1 MKKIIGISLIII
13 VLDIISKLLIS
24 MNMNL
29 NSSITVINN
38 FFNITYVHNYGAAFS
53 ILIGARIVL
62 ILISL
67 IILYILYKYLKK
79 EELNKY
85 NTICYSFLIGGII
98 GNLIDRI
105 IYGYVIDFLSFKIIN
120 YNFPIFNVADIFITL
135 GTFMFLI
142 RMVRSD
148 LKCKK

>member
-29 NSSITVINN
+29 NSSITVITN

-85 NTICYSFLIGGII
+85 NNICYSFLIGGII

>member
-1 MKKIIGISLIII
+1 MKKIIGISSIII
-13 VLDIISKLLIS
+13 VIDIITKLLIDA
-24 MNMNL
+24 NMDL

-38 FFNITYVHNYGAAFS
+38 FLNITYVHNFGAAFS
-53 ILIGARIVL
+53 ILIGARIIL
-62 ILISL
+62 IIISL
-67 IILYILYKYLKK
+67 IVLYFIYRYLQK
-79 EELNKY
+79 EELNNY
-85 NTICYSFLIGGII
+85 NIICYGFLIGGII

-105 IYGYVIDFLSFKIIN
+105 VYGYVIDFLSFKIIN
-120 YNFPIFNVADIFITL
+120 YNFPVFNVADIFITL